1 MDFFDNLRDKVTDLA
16 QSGVAKSRQL
26 AEIAKLKTAN
36 LGEEDAIKKAYI
48 EIGKLYY
55 AERGMAPDA
64 AYAALCEKITAA
76 KINIEENKN
85 RVTELK
91 GDVGIGDESDEEET
105 PEKIIVLPEEPEVT
119 EEPTTPEEPTVPE
132 EPVAPET
139 PEIPVTPEAPKAPE
153 VPVEPLH
160 QDDL

>member
-1 MDFFDNLRDKVTDLA
+1 MDFFDNLKDKAIDLA

-36 LGEEDAIKKAYI
+36 MGEEDTIKKAYI

-55 AERGMAPDA
+55 AERGMAPDG

-85 RVTELK
+85 RIIELK
-91 GDVGIGDESDEEET
+91 GGDELPEDIENGTEEDIT
-105 PEKIIVLPEEPEVT
+105 IPVAEEPEA
-119 EEPTTPEEPTVPE
+119 PA
-132 EPVAPET
+132 APE
-139 PEIPVTPEAPKAPE
+139 A
-153 VPVEPLH
+153 PVEPLH
-160 QDDL
+160 QDVPPEA